1 MPQWVQEIELC
12 LLNDC
17 KAIVKV
23 EYHAVEFLYRE
34 KQKQK
39 YSKFQN
45 FLSFISVFACNTSDL
60 LYNAVLSETS
70 KGSCSSW
77 YFITDCFIFAWG

>member
-12 LLNDC
+12 LLNGC

-39 YSKFQN
+39 YSKFKI
-45 FLSFISVFACNTSDL
+45 FLVLFQFLHEIPVIFCTMQCSQRLQREVAVVGIS
-60 LYNAVLSETS
+60 
-70 KGSCSSW
+70 
-77 YFITDCFIFAWG
+77 

>member
-12 LLNDC
+12 LLNGC

-45 FLSFISVFACNTSDL
+45 FLSFISVFA
-60 LYNAVLSETS
+60 
-70 KGSCSSW
+70 
-77 YFITDCFIFAWG
+77 